1 MKRMYPAVLL
11 LVIVAAST
19 VSVKSQQAWTPGPAP
34 RNSVDQV
41 MVLGHG
47 TLSCG
52 VWLNERRNRTPR
64 ADAMTTWANGFL
76 TGLQTTSPRAIPSQ
90 QARDREGRDAW
101 LDQYCQT
108 HPLDT
113 WSVAVLQLFFV
124 LTKQ

>member
-1 MKRMYPAVLL
+1 
-11 LVIVAAST
+11 
-19 VSVKSQQAWTPGPAP
+19 
-34 RNSVDQV
+34 

-76 TGLQTTSPRAIPSQ
+76 SGMQSTQAIQSD
-90 QARDREGRDAW
+90 QARDMEGRNAW
-101 LDQYCQT
+101 LDQYCHT

-113 WSVAVLQLFFV
+113 WYVAVSQLFSV
-124 LTKQ
+124 LTQQ